1 MKRIFIII
9 LLLYYSFCTI
19 EECDTCEDQTKCN
32 SIAVE
37 ESILF
42 CFKAEHFES
51 EFSEEGIE
59 KVKCSSFPKEAENQK
74 ILKRIFNGFLKEG
87 FSAYGK
93 QFEEFGDDYSYD
105 TIKYQLLETEKE
117 SYNTDEVIKFVPG
130 TLSTSDINKLKSE
143 KTCLYYL
150 YGPYFANN
158 HKKYDDISDKNICF
172 NVQQFDEFKDLIDCG
187 YAIFKFKVN
196 GKDYEIK
203 SCYLIPTANLPEIF
217 NNQITSNIQNDI
229 NDGLLSKIISYVSGT
244 GEEADDDDGRRRRL
258 SITSYSIEV
267 ENKYGR
273 KIKYSGDGT
282 KTNLEIVAEGN
293 SGNKGVYMD
302 LKLLNLIIL
311 FLLFVF

>member
-1 MKRIFIII
+1 MKSIFIII

-32 SIAVE
+32 SITVE
-37 ESILF
+37 DSILF
-42 CFKAEHFES
+42 CFKADDFER
-51 EFSEEGIE
+51 EYGNEGDGNA
-59 KVKCSSFPKEAENQK
+59 KCSAFPKEAENQK
-74 ILKRIFNGFLKEG
+74 IFKRIFNGFVKEV

-93 QFEEFGDDYSYD
+93 QFEEFGEDSYD
-105 TIKYQLLETEKE
+105 NIKKKLLKTEKE
-117 SYNTDEVIKFVPG
+117 SYNTDEVIKFVPE
-130 TLSTSDINKLKSE
+130 TLSTSDINNLKSE
-143 KTCLYYL
+143 KTCFYYL
-150 YGPYFANN
+150 YGPLFANN
-158 HKKYDDISDKNICF
+158 YKKYDDISDKNICF

-217 NNQITSNIQNDI
+217 NNQITSNIQDDI
-229 NDGLLSKIISYVSGT
+229 NEGLLYEIISYVSGT

-282 KTNLEIVAEGN
+282 KTNLEIVAEDN
-293 SGNKGVYMD
+293 SGNKGVFMD